1 MSYQPHSPITQLLC
15 FLVGVATTQIEVKR
29 FNSFSSPILVSVNSG
44 KREICLDTKEKGQR
58 AVEKSLWHGSLQWR
72 KFLTSSAFTT
82 NVKWILFAVA
92 YQVAADLTCRGLI
105 KDVDPLA
112 RTEHAFSILV
122 HKIQPERPFR
132 LKFYE
137 SWLLWIMVGF

>member
-1 MSYQPHSPITQLLC
+1 MSYHPHSTITQLLC
-15 FLVGVATTQIEVKR
+15 FLVGDTQIKVYQ
-29 FNSFSSPILVSVNSG
+29 FYFSHFSVCG
-44 KREICLDTKEKGQR
+44 LRKREICRDTKEKGQR

-82 NVKWILFAVA
+82 NAKWTLFAAA
-92 YQVAADLTCRGLI
+92 YQAASDLTCRGLTR
-105 KDVDPLA
+105 DVDPLA

-137 SWLLWIMVGF
+137 SLLWIMVIF

>member
-1 MSYQPHSPITQLLC
+1 MSYQPHSSITQLLC
-15 FLVGVATTQIEVKR
+15 FLVGVGDNTNKGETLQQ
-29 FNSFSSPILVSVNSG
+29 FYFSHFSVCELS

-58 AVEKSLWHGSLQWR
+58 AVEKSLWHGSLHWR

-82 NVKWILFAVA
+82 NVKWILFAAA